1 MRIVQKFRNWIWIMS
16 VAVVIGITATGGYW
30 AHRILPEPIVKWML
44 DTDIHTQAQLWQ
56 RRILSQI
63 STGAGAF
70 VDQSLSS
77 EDLAFLQLV
86 PNTSDIYR
94 MKLIDDAG
102 TVFWSTRATDIGDK
116 LSNTKVRTAGV
127 SGDFLLEAS
136 HKDASEI
143 DGLAI
148 HSLEIDN
155 TKRHLVYEVYTP
167 VFQDGVY
174 VGTIVFFKDVTGLHD
189 VLYERVDTGVTYG
202 ALALI
207 LVMLCTAAFMIRTSR
222 SQMRRID
229 SRNSEER
236 EILENQMQLAKE
248 VKLLGELNEWLQSSR
263 SLDELFDMVIK
274 FMSHMLPECSGSIY
288 VYSNSRDVL
297 DGVSSWNDGVVKRHI
312 HPEACWGLRRGRT
325 YTYGTSEVDFI
336 CEHAEPHDD
345 TPYFCFPVL
354 AHGETVGLM
363 HLKKRPGVADEDF
376 LAVRKLAQM
385 CAEQISMAI
394 ANVRMRDQ
402 LQEQSIR
409 DPLTGLFNRRHM
421 IDRLR
426 HLVDLSGN
434 KSRAVHVIYL
444 DLDHFK
450 RFNDTH
456 GHDAGD
462 YVLRA
467 VGEVLDASCS
477 DDDVACR
484 MGGEEF
490 VLLWPDLNDKDL
502 DRRLSALRAKI
513 TGLALTYQTKS
524 LPKITASIGVAS
536 TPNDG
541 NLPQDILRAADEAM
555 YDAKN
560 NGRDRIVYAKSKHSG
575 NTQALP
581 HPSSKTEEETKGQ
594 KSAKDIAAE

>member
-1 MRIVQKFRNWIWIMS
+1 MRFVRRFRNWFWVAS
-16 VAVVIGITATGGYW
+16 VVVFAGLTATGGYW
-30 AHRILPEPIVKWML
+30 AHRMLPEPIVKWML
-44 DTDIHTQAQLWQ
+44 DTDIQTQAQLWQ

-63 STGAGAF
+63 SSGAGAF
-70 VDQSLSS
+70 EDQQLSDA
-77 EDLAFLQLV
+77 DLEFLRLV

-94 MKLIDDAG
+94 MKLVSDEG
-102 TVFWSTRATDIGDK
+102 LVFWSTRPEDIGST
-116 LSNTKVRTAGV
+116 LANSKVRAAGI
-127 SGDFLLEAS
+127 SGEFLLEAS
-136 HKDASEI
+136 QKDASEI

-148 HSLEIDN
+148 HSLEIDT

-167 VFQDGVY
+167 VFQDGAY
-174 VGTIVFFKDVTGLHD
+174 VGTLVFFKDVTGLHD
-189 VLYERVDTGVTYG
+189 VLYERVDKGVTYG

-207 LVMLCTAAFMIRTSR
+207 LVMLGTAVFMVRTSR
-222 SQMRRID
+222 NQMRRID
-229 SRNSEER
+229 DRNSEER

-274 FMSHMLPECSGSIY
+274 FMSHMLPECAGSIY

-345 TPYFCFPVL
+345 SPYFCFPVL

-363 HLKKRPGVADEDF
+363 HLKKRPDVSDHDF

-426 HLVDLSGN
+426 HLVDLSGDRT
-434 KSRAVHVIYL
+434 RAVHVIYL

-477 DDDVACR
+477 DDEVACR

-490 VLLWPDLNDKDL
+490 VILWPDLADAELKHRL
-502 DRRLSALRAKI
+502 DALRSKI
-513 TGLALTYQTKS
+513 TGLSLNYQTKN
-524 LPKITASIGVAS
+524 LPKVTASIGVAS
-536 TPNDG
+536 SPQHGT
-541 NLPQDILRAADEAM
+541 LPQDILRAADEAM

-560 NGRDRIVYAKSKHSG
+560 NGRDRIVFAG
-575 NTQALP
+575 
-581 HPSSKTEEETKGQ
+581 HPSRSATAPLVLSKDEALSEEEAKPSKG
-594 KSAKDIAAE
+594 DIAAE